1 MPSRVLCAVLTAVAV
16 LAPIGASPR
25 GPVSA
30 DAPAPVAI
38 IGDSIIAG
46 NLGYLLPALDA
57 RGVPRRVVD
66 ALSSRKTSLAW
77 FDGRRVVTSGIDAV
91 RALRAKGAAPQLWVI
106 ELGTNDSFDI
116 SNCRCPDQVAFA
128 GQRIDA
134 LRAELGPDARVLWV
148 NVRTS
153 SSGALAYNEA
163 LARRVGPH
171 FVVADWKSHSAGQT
185 NWFVDAVHPSARGA
199 RELASFL
206 AGAILAM
213 PPSPA
218 PLPDLCNHA
227 GPSGSTS
234 LTALSGEVTAS
245 FHARRCRFG

>member
-1 MPSRVLCAVLTAVAV
+1 MPSRLLCAVVAAAVV

-46 NLGYLLPALDA
+46 NLGYILPALDA

-66 ALSSRKTSLAW
+66 ALSSRKTSIAW
-77 FDGRRVVTSGIDAV
+77 FDGRRTVTSGIDAV
-91 RALRAKGAAPQLWVI
+91 RSLRARGAAPQLWVI
-106 ELGTNDSFDI
+106 ELGTNDTFDI
-116 SNCRCPDQVAFA
+116 STCRCPDPVAFA

-134 LRAELGPDARVLWV
+134 LRTELGPGARVLWV

-153 SSGALAYNEA
+153 SAGALAYNEA
-163 LARRVGPH
+163 LVRRAGPD
-171 FVVADWKSHSAGQT
+171 FVIADWKAHSAGRT
-185 NWFVDAVHPSARGA
+185 SWFVDAVHPNAKGV

-206 AGAILAM
+206 ADAILAM
-213 PPSPA
+213 PPPQ
-218 PLPDLCNHA
+218 PLPDLCIHGGVA
-227 GPSGSTS
+227 AASPLGS
-234 LTALSGEVTAS
+234 LSGEVTAAAR
-245 FHARRCRFG
+245 ARRCRFG

>member
-1 MPSRVLCAVLTAVAV
+1 MPSRLLCAVVAAVVV
-16 LAPIGASPR
+16 LAPIGASPG

-30 DAPAPVAI
+30 DTPAPIAI

-46 NLGYLLPALDA
+46 NLGYILPALDA

-77 FDGRRVVTSGIDAV
+77 FNGRRVVTSGIDAV
-91 RALRAKGAAPQLWVI
+91 RALRAGGAAPQLWVI

-116 SNCRCPDQVAFA
+116 SNCRCPDPVGFA

-153 SSGALAYNEA
+153 SAGALAYNEA
-163 LARRVGPH
+163 LARRAGPH
-171 FVVADWKSHSAGQT
+171 FVVADWKAHSAGRT
-185 NWFVDAVHPSARGA
+185 SWFVDAVHPSVTGA

-218 PLPDLCNHA
+218 PLPDLCIH
-227 GPSGSTS
+227 GGSPDPSS
-234 LTALSGEVTAS
+234 LAVLSGEVTAAA
-245 FHARRCRFG
+245 HARRCRFG